1 MAIKFGDSLNLA
13 MGSEKADLKIPF
25 RLEESFEF
33 RRDIFFIQGT
43 VPEIFR
49 QSTDLIVR
57 MVLELSLI
65 HI

>member
-1 MAIKFGDSLNLA
+1 

-33 RRDIFFIQGT
+33 RRDIFLIQGT

-49 QSTDLIVR
+49 QSADPVVW
-57 MVLELSLI
+57 MVVE
-65 HI
+65 